1 LWFFLV
7 CKKSALYGRDGHI
20 LSPVEYQRPFHS
32 IGNGESETMKSTREH
47 ILQTLLRHP
56 RSTIVEL
63 AEAVGINPI
72 SVRHHLNSLYG
83 ESLVSSEEERHGVGR
98 PRMVYFL
105 TENGM
110 EKFPTRY
117 LRLTTRIL
125 TQMKGKF
132 PQPMVSEMFREVA
145 NTMADEHA
153 SAMKG
158 LNVEQ
163 RLDMMRDLLA
173 DEGFVVEW
181 EKQGSQYLI
190 HEITCP
196 YLQVGQ
202 SHPEVCTVDQT
213 LISKM
218 LAVPANKIQCILSGA
233 THCTYVVQNL
243 Q

>member
-1 LWFFLV
+1 
-7 CKKSALYGRDGHI
+7 
-20 LSPVEYQRPFHS
+20 
-32 IGNGESETMKSTREH
+32 MKSTRDH

-56 RSTIVEL
+56 RSTINDL
-63 AEAVGINPI
+63 AVSVGINPI
-72 SVRHHLNSLYG
+72 SVRHHLTNLQM
-83 ESLVSSEEERHGVGR
+83 EALVAAEEERHGVGR
-98 PRMVYFL
+98 PRLVYFL

-145 NTMADEHA
+145 TVMADEHA
-153 SAMKG
+153 AELMG
-158 LNVEQ
+158 LNVEE
-163 RLDMMRDLLA
+163 RLDAMKEMLA
-173 DEGFVVEW
+173 EEGFVVEW
-181 EKQGSQYLI
+181 EKQGTQYLI

-218 LAVPANKIQCILSGA
+218 LALPANKIQCILNGA